1 MIRKLLVI
9 IPDRLSILINKG
21 EVVPRYYNPGNLFE
35 EVHIMMTN
43 DDKPDPKFVQP
54 MVGDARLFLYNHP
67 EPSGFFKK
75 TLGWQP
81 FLMREWLEDALRKI
95 EKIYPSVMRCY
106 GMHLNL
112 LIAAYVRNRKKIPLL
127 ASIHT
132 HPYLDAH
139 KEKLSLKNNI
149 IKRFSIKLANNLHYA
164 DLVMPVY
171 QGIISFLQ
179 ELQVNNYEILY
190 NTVAVSKANIK
201 LSFDYDEHFKLVCIG
216 QQIPNKNPEH
226 LIKAVAKL
234 ENVSLDI
241 IGDGVLNSF
250 LKKLAHELKVE
261 DRIKFISSIPHVD
274 LCRNLKNY
282 DCFAGNIDCIGI
294 SKTVIEA
301 FLVKLPVLLNINS
314 HEQVPELNDSL
325 CLRVPNTPEG
335 YARGIDELRANKSLR
350 ISLAQRAYD
359 FAWKVWAPE
368 KTEAQHIEIYKRY
381 LPQ

>member
-201 LSFDYDEHFKLVCIG
+201 HSFDYDEHFKLVCIG

-234 ENVSLDI
+234 ENVSLEI

-325 CLRVPNTPEG
+325 CLRVPNTAEG

-359 FAWKVWAPE
+359 FAWKIWAPE